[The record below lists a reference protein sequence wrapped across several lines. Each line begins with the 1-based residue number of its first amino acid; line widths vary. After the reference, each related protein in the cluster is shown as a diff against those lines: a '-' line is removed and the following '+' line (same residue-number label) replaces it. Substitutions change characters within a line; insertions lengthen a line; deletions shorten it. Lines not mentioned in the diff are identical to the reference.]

1 MNSTARRFRRVSN
14 ERGMALPMTMIVLT
28 LITTLSLA
36 FLALAATEPVIASNH
51 MASSQARAMAE
62 SGIERALWA
71 LSSGAVPDPLP
82 NPPTAGAPYDGANAS
97 FIAMNDRGGFT
108 VRIENGAGVNERI
121 ITAVGY
127 VPNTTTVGY
136 VPNASN
142 YVARK
147 EIRLTATRFKKLDPP
162 CAICAGGEQPI
173 STTTDV
179 RIGGSAEVRA
189 SEDSGA
195 SYCADAPLP
204 QAAVMSQ
211 GTVTTNGSPDLTAPP
226 GGYPSVAGASPE
238 TFSGFLLSD
247 DDMAMLKAM
256 AKAQG
261 TYLQGSQTFSSP
273 PPGGLVFIDTP
284 SGNPFTS
291 ASPSSDII
299 DVDVHGN
306 WSQGWS
312 GWLIV
317 AGSVRLSGNI
327 TMTGLLYAQ
336 NDVTLHGTGSG
347 GFTGAVISTNRMDT
361 TSSRVSDDTLT
372 IGNAP
377 TTYNCPAVRDGGG
390 TISQKWFTKPGTFR
404 EVGA

>member
-1 MNSTARRFRRVSN
+1 MNRDWRFRRVSD

-51 MASSQARAMAE
+51 MASSQARALAE

-82 NPPTAGAPYDGANAS
+82 NPPTAGAPYNGAT

-108 VRIENGAGVNERI
+108 VTITNGAAVNERI

-162 CAICAGGEQPI
+162 CAICAGGEQPLN
-173 STTTDV
+173 TFTDV

-189 SEDSGA
+189 STDSGA

-211 GTVTTNGSPDLTAPP
+211 GSVTTNGSPDLTAPP
-226 GGYPSVAGASPE
+226 GGYPSIAGTPPE
-238 TFSGFLLSD
+238 TFSGFLLTD

-273 PPGGLVFIDTP
+273 PPQGLIFIDTP
-284 SGNPFTS
+284 SGNPFS
-291 ASPSSDII
+291 PSSPSSDII
-299 DVDVHGN
+299 QVDVHGN

-317 AGSVRLSGNI
+317 AGSVRLSGNV

-336 NDVTLHGTGSG
+336 NDVTLHGTGNG

-361 TSSRVSDDTLT
+361 TSSRVNDDTLT

-377 TTYNCPAVRDGGG
+377 ITYNCPAVRDGGG

>member
-1 MNSTARRFRRVSN
+1 MNSTDWRFRRVSN

-82 NPPTAGAPYDGANAS
+82 NGVGDPPYNGASAS

-108 VRIENGAGVNERI
+108 VRIENGAAANERI

-136 VPNASN
+136 VPDASN

-162 CAICAGGEQPI
+162 CAICAGGEQPLN
-173 STTTDV
+173 TNTDV

-189 SEDSGA
+189 STDSGA

-238 TFSGFLLSD
+238 TFDGFLLTDS
-247 DDMAMLKAM
+247 DMAMLKAM

-261 TYLQGSQTFSSP
+261 TYLQGSQTFDSP
-273 PPGGLVFIDTP
+273 PPNGIVFIDTP

-291 ASPSSDII
+291 SSPSSDII
-299 DVDVHGN
+299 QVDVHGN

-361 TSSRVSDDTLT
+361 TSSRVNDDTLT

-377 TTYNCPAVRDGGG
+377 ITYNCPAVRDGGG